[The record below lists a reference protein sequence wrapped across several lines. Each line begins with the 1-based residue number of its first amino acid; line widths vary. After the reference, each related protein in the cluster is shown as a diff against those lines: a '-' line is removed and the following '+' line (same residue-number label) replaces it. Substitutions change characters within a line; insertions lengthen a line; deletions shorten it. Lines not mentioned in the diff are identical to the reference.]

1 MKVAS
6 TQKVKKKPLIFNQVK
21 QNMQKCSVVTPFSS
35 IAQTDDTDNTQTN
48 HPYSNKHTDNTQAKD
63 EKNSPHHLFVYYL
76 SVCCL
81 RKKELPRK
89 RVHFSTARL
98 KQVFIFTFCAF

>member
-1 MKVAS
+1 
-6 TQKVKKKPLIFNQVK
+6 
-21 QNMQKCSVVTPFSS
+21 MQKCSVVTPFSS

-48 HPYSNKHTDNTQAKD
+48 HPYSNKHIDNTQAKD

-81 RKKELPRK
+81 QKKELP
-89 RVHFSTARL
+89 
-98 KQVFIFTFCAF
+98 